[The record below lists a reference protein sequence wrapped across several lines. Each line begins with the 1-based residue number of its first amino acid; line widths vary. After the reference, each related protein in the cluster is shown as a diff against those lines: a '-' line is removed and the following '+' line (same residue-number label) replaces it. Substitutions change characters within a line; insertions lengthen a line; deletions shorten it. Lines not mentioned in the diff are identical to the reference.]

1 MAIAGYI
8 CPPVPPALMTTLM
21 FHLFIIISQMLLF
34 VSILYLIIHFY
45 FVFYVKIYLLFY
57 IFLHKKNIGNVLF
70 SLSLS
75 SAFRCLTSVFG
86 MGTGEP
92 PSNYHQYIFLFIIY
106 FFQFSENKIMCH
118 QILGLNP
125 QSISTSPLNVSLH
138 FHFQPIYHVVFMGFY
153 ILAYWENSSQRG
165 LHAQMLSAFIPSAH
179 SYSALPL
186 A

>member
-1 MAIAGYI
+1 MYDFLVKYYYI
-8 CPPVPPALMTTLM
+8 W
-21 FHLFIIISQMLLF
+21 FGKKNF
-34 VSILYLIIHFY
+34 V
-45 FVFYVKIYLLFY
+45 YVKIE
-57 IFLHKKNIGNVLF
+57 HKKNIGNVLF

-138 FHFQPIYHVVFMGFY
+138 FHF
-153 ILAYWENSSQRG
+153 
-165 LHAQMLSAFIPSAH
+165 
-179 SYSALPL
+179 
-186 A
+186 